1 MREIKFRAWNESNK
15 EFCKDSFAVTN
26 EGKVI
31 VFHTPSSIWET
42 SDFCV
47 TDQLTII
54 QYTGLK
60 DKNGTEIYE
69 GDILHKDCFWS
80 RFIEFEKGSFVS
92 SPLNKVQYN
101 NRKFYPIGCSDYQDW
116 EVIGN
121 IYENPEMLNVGSVV
135 MRTMPEDYS

>member
-1 MREIKFRAWNESNK
+1 MREIRFRGKRVDNGGWVYGFLVRRPSAVQIGSTSPWAIIVPPSDPDDSGGEYWVVAESI
-15 EFCKDSFAVTN
+15 
-26 EGKVI
+26 G
-31 VFHTPSSIWET
+31 
-42 SDFCV
+42 
-47 TDQLTII
+47 

-92 SPLNKVQYN
+92 APLNKVQYN

-116 EVIGN
+116 EIIGN
-121 IYENPEMLNVGSVV
+121 IFENPEML
-135 MRTMPEDYS
+135 EA

>member
-1 MREIKFRAWNESNK
+1 MREIRFRGKRVDNGGWVYGFLVRRPSAVQIGSTSPWAIIVPPSDPDDSGGEYWVVAESI
-15 EFCKDSFAVTN
+15 
-26 EGKVI
+26 G
-31 VFHTPSSIWET
+31 
-42 SDFCV
+42 
-47 TDQLTII
+47 

-92 SPLNKVQYN
+92 APLNKVQYN

-116 EVIGN
+116 EVIEN
-121 IYENPEMLNVGSVV
+121 IYENPEML
-135 MRTMPEDYS
+135 EA